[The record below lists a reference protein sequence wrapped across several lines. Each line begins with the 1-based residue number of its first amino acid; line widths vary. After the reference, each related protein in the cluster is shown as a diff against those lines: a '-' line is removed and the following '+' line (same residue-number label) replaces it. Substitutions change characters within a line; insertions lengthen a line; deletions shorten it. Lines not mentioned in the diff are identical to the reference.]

1 MPRKKKKKTES
12 EAYLY
17 YQHRA
22 VRAAKDLL
30 YGRDVIEQLQ
40 NAKTTNEIGRI
51 MKTARLGE

>member
-1 MPRKKKKKTES
+1 MPRKRKRTEN
-12 EAYLY
+12 EDYLY

>member
-1 MPRKKKKKTES
+1 MPRKKKKTEN

-17 YQHRA
+17 YQRFA

-30 YGRDVIEQLQ
+30 YGRDVIKQLQ

>member
-1 MPRKKKKKTES
+1 MPRKRKRTEN

-17 YQHRA
+17 YQYRA

-30 YGRDVIEQLQ
+30 YGRDVIEQLK

>member
-12 EAYLY
+12 EAYLH
-17 YQHRA
+17 YQYRA